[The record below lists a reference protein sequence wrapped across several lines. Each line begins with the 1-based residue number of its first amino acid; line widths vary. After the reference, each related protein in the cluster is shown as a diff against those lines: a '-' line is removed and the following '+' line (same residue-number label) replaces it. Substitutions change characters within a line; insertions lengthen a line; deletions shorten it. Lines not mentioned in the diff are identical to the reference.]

1 MGPFDPH
8 WPISRINPAY
18 RHNLHGVQFA
28 SEYAQ
33 VARISST
40 LVFPELHLEG
50 QNLLSQ
56 FTRRTSLMKNAYL
69 QRRLE
74 DVFLFP

>member
-1 MGPFDPH
+1 MPSDQKYKAF
-8 WPISRINPAY
+8 R
-18 RHNLHGVQFA
+18 
-28 SEYAQ
+28 
-33 VARISST
+33 
-40 LVFPELHLEG
+40 HLEG

-74 DVFLFP
+74 DVSLFP